1 MDRATTSTPDRRPL
15 LAVVALAFVVAA
27 IWAATALAAGG
38 SSGGGASSDP
48 ASGLPFSF
56 VDDGRPAAD
65 APRGDCPDDGSGGSS
80 GSSGSSTQ
88 SDGLGTPADV

>member
-15 LAVVALAFVVAA
+15 LAVVALAFVAAA
-27 IWAATALAAGG
+27 IFAATALAAGG
-38 SSGGGASSDP
+38 SSGGGASDP
-48 ASGLPFSF
+48 ASGSPFSF
-56 VDDGRPAAD
+56 VDDGQPAAD

-88 SDGLGTPADV
+88 SDGLGTRADV